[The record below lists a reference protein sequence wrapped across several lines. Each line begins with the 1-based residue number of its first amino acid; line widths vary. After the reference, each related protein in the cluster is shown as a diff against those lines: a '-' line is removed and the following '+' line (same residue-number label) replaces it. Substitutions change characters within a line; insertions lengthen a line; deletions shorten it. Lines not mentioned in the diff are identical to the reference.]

1 MNLDVVTGLLGMGLG
16 AGLTL
21 SYQALAKARKAVK
34 ESQDALASVSK
45 LSDVVR
51 MQQDTFARQLEAS
64 QKAHQSEAD
73 KRIHKLELKL
83 EDATTRLTALQIK
96 R

>member
-34 ESQDALASVSK
+34 ESQDALASVGK

-51 MQQDTFARQLEAS
+51 MQQDTFARKLEAS
-64 QKAHQSEAD
+64 QKAQQTETD
-73 KRIHKLELKL
+73 KRIQKLEIRV
-83 EDATTRLTALQIK
+83 DDVTNRLAAQQIK